1 MKRVI
6 IDTDPGIDDAAAI
19 FLALASPELE
29 VVALTTTFGNASVE
43 SCTANARRVLALAGR
58 SDIPVFMGTGKPL
71 LRPANEGWASHI
83 HGGDGL
89 GGIVEGGGSTG
100 SPPTDVAEPPTG
112 DVSPTAAQEDPSP
125 SVQELERTAPDG
137 KHGALAMLEAVMA
150 SPGEITILALG
161 RLTNVALALSL
172 EPQMAESVEEIVVMG
187 GAVTVPGNVSG
198 VATANLHEDPEAA
211 SIVYRSG
218 APIAQVGLD
227 VCNRVTVSLAQLEAI
242 ASVGSPPTRLLSEAT
257 GYLREAYIR
266 TGRIGPDE
274 GVRYNDMP
282 AIGYAIDPGLFT
294 ARPAY
299 VEIETHSELTKGQ
312 TVADWNA
319 AEPNARI
326 CLEVDAEALTA
337 LFTERLTTGFGV
349 N

>member
-6 IDTDPGIDDAAAI
+6 IDADPGIDDAAAI
-19 FLALASPELE
+19 LLALASPELE
-29 VVALTTTFGNASVE
+29 VAAITTVYGNASVE
-43 SCTANARRVLALAGR
+43 ACTANALRVLAAAGR
-58 SDIPVFMGTGKPL
+58 SDIPVFMGAGKPL
-71 LRPANEGWASHI
+71 LRPANAGWASHI

-89 GGIVEGGGSTG
+89 GG
-100 SPPTDVAEPPTG
+100 TG
-112 DVSPTAAQEDPSP
+112 DAVDLSESAVQSKRAA
-125 SVQELERTAPDG
+125 V
-137 KHGALAMLEAVMA
+137 ALAEAVMA
-150 SPGEITILALG
+150 APGELTILALG
-161 RLTNVALALSL
+161 RMTNVALALSL
-172 EPQMAESVEEIVVMG
+172 EPGMANAVREIVVMG

-211 SIVYRSG
+211 AIVYRSG

-227 VCNRVTVSLAQLEAI
+227 VCNRVTVSPAQLEAI
-242 ASVGSPPTRLLSEAT
+242 AGAGSAAAQLLSGAT

-266 TGRIGPDE
+266 SGRSGPDD

-294 ARPAY
+294 ARSAF

-319 AEPNARI
+319 PEPNARI
-326 CLEVDAEALTA
+326 CLEVDADALTA
-337 LFTERLTTGFGV
+337 LFTERLCRAFG
-349 N
+349 

>member
-1 MKRVI
+1 MSNLAEVTKMRRVI
-6 IDTDPGIDDAAAI
+6 VDTDPGIDDAAAI
-19 FLALASPELE
+19 FLALASPEVE
-29 VVALTTTFGNASVE
+29 VVAVTTTFGNASVE
-43 SCTANARRVLALAGR
+43 ACTTNARAVLSAAGR
-58 SDIPVFMGTGKPL
+58 GDIPLFMGAGKPL

-89 GGIVEGGGSTG
+89 GGVIAAAGDSDD
-100 SPPTDVAEPPTG
+100 SLPP
-112 DVSPTAAQEDPSP
+112 ED
-125 SVQELERTAPDG
+125 TG
-137 KHGALAMLEAVMA
+137 KHAALAILEAVMA
-150 SPGEITILALG
+150 EPGELTILALG

-172 EPQMAESVEEIVVMG
+172 EPRVADSVREVVVMG

-211 SIVYRSG
+211 FIVYRSG
-218 APIAQVGLD
+218 ARITQVGLD
-227 VCNRVTVSLAQLEAI
+227 VCNRVTVSPAQLEAI
-242 ASVGSPPTRLLSEAT
+242 AGAGSPPTRLLSEAT

-266 TGRIGPDE
+266 TGRIAPEE

-282 AIGYAIDPGLFT
+282 AIGYAIDPDLFT
-294 ARPAY
+294 TRPAY

-319 AEPNARI
+319 AKPNARI

-337 LFTERLTTGFGV
+337 MFTERLCQGYS
-349 N
+349 

>member
-1 MKRVI
+1 MRRVI

-19 FLALASPELE
+19 LMALASPELE
-29 VVALTTTFGNASVE
+29 VVALTTIFGNSSVE
-43 SCTANARRVLALAGR
+43 VCTTNARRVLQAAGR
-58 SDIPVFMGTGKPL
+58 SDIPVYMGAGKPL

-89 GGIVEGGGSTG
+89 GGVAGEDSQPSAAREPVEPRASGST
-100 SPPTDVAEPPTG
+100 DRHA
-112 DVSPTAAQEDPSP
+112 
-125 SVQELERTAPDG
+125 
-137 KHGALAMLEAVMA
+137 ALALIDAVLA
-150 SPGEITILALG
+150 APGEITVLALG
-161 RLTNVALALSL
+161 RMTNLAIAMSL
-172 EPQMAESVEEIVVMG
+172 EPRIANLAQEIVVMG

-218 APIAQVGLD
+218 APIVQVGLD
-227 VCNRVTVSLAQLEAI
+227 VCNRVTVSPQQLEAI
-242 ASVGSPPTRLLSEAT
+242 SAAGSPATRLLSEAT
-257 GYLREAYIR
+257 GHLREAYIR
-266 TGRIGPDE
+266 TGRIGPDD

-282 AIGYAIDPGLFT
+282 AIGYAIEPELFT

-319 AEPNARI
+319 TDPNARI
-326 CLEVDAEALTA
+326 CLDVDADKLTA
-337 LFTERLTTGFGV
+337 LFTERLCGGFPKSPPPQGEG
-349 N
+349 

>member
-19 FLALASPELE
+19 LMALASPELE
-29 VVALTTTFGNASVE
+29 VVALTTIFGNSSVE
-43 SCTANARRVLALAGR
+43 VCTANARRVLAAAGR
-58 SDIPVFMGTGKPL
+58 SDIPVYMGAGKPL

-89 GGIVEGGGSTG
+89 GG
-100 SPPTDVAEPPTG
+100 VARTPDRHSRESGNP
-112 DVSPTAAQEDPSP
+112 AASD
-125 SVQELERTAPDG
+125 
-137 KHGALAMLEAVMA
+137 KHAALAIIEAVMA
-150 SPGEITILALG
+150 APGEITVLALG
-161 RLTNVALALSL
+161 RMTNLALATSL
-172 EPQMAESVEEIVVMG
+172 EPGLASAVREVVVMG

-218 APIAQVGLD
+218 APIVQVGLD
-227 VCNRVTVSLAQLEAI
+227 VCNRVTVSPAQLEAI
-242 ASVGSPPTRLLSEAT
+242 AEAGSPGTRLLSEAT
-257 GYLREAYIR
+257 GHLREAYIR
-266 TGRIGPDE
+266 TGRIGPDD

-282 AIGYAIDPGLFT
+282 AIGYAVDPSLFT

-319 AEPNARI
+319 TEPNARI
-326 CLEVDAEALTA
+326 CLDVDADALTA
-337 LFTERLTTGFGV
+337 LFTERLRRGLV
-349 N
+349 

>member
-6 IDTDPGIDDAAAI
+6 IDADPGIDDTAAI
-19 FLALASPELE
+19 LMALASPELE
-29 VVALTTTFGNASVE
+29 VVAVTTIFGNASVE
-43 SCTANARRVLALAGR
+43 TCTANARRVLEAAGR
-58 SDIPVFMGTGKPL
+58 SDIPIYMGVGKPL
-71 LRPANEGWASHI
+71 LRPANTGWASHI

-89 GGIVEGGGSTG
+89 GEVIGSGGSTG
-100 SPPTDVAEPPTG
+100 SESATVAE
-112 DVSPTAAQEDPSP
+112 D
-125 SVQELERTAPDG
+125 
-137 KHGALAMLEAVMA
+137 KHAALAIINAVMA
-150 SPGEITILALG
+150 APGETTILALG
-161 RLTNVALALSL
+161 RMTNVALALSL
-172 EPQMAESVEEIVVMG
+172 EPRIADAVQEIVVMG

-198 VATANLHEDPEAA
+198 VATANLHEDPESA
-211 SIVYRSG
+211 SILYQSG

-227 VCNRVTVSLAQLEAI
+227 VCNRVTVSAEQLEAI
-242 ASVGSPPTRLLSEAT
+242 ASAGSPATQLLSEAT

-266 TGRIGPDE
+266 TGRVRADE

-282 AIGYAIDPGLFT
+282 AIGYAIDPALFLT
-294 ARPAY
+294 RPAY

-326 CLEVDAEALTA
+326 CLEVDATALTA
-337 LFTERLTTGFGV
+337 LFTERLCEGF